1 MLKKLI
7 IILCCCCF
15 ATSNA
20 FSDTICV
27 DHLHQKNTNE
37 KICVTFNGNSA
48 LVLST
53 GKELSNVTAFDCEGN
68 SLGKDDDLSGQS
80 HTVNR
85 NKIIASV
92 CVKSGLNT
100 DESEVC
106 SSLSGSSGG
115 QLIESLEVC
124 DENPEPSPTP
134 TPEPSPEPTPEPSP
148 EPTPEPSPTPTPE
161 PSPEDCVKDNCGI
174 CKGEPD
180 HGKLLC
186 ECISIDLP
194 AHEIDVEIH
203 SVARLTKR
211 LVQQGRKLLNVNK
224 KLTKKELKRIKK
236 QLATINS
243 IAINSWTIVW
253 STIGDNGLL
262 CSDESSCEKVDLT
275 STKNE
280 LLSSL
285 SKLKK
290 IGGSNAKL
298 VKRLGGNST
307 KSLKL
312 LISKAND
319 TATLINS
326 VPDSKTECN

>member
-124 DENPEPSPTP
+124 DEN
-134 TPEPSPEPTPEPSP
+134 
-148 EPTPEPSPTPTPE
+148 PEPSPTPTPE